1 MSRACMVMLLNWMFA
16 PCVMF
21 WSNADWL
28 RIASALE
35 ATFARCANIAGVDL
49 EFATL
54 DLGIHAE
61 AGTRLTPRATGAA
74 VVVGRRG
81 S

>member
-1 MSRACMVMLLNWMFA
+1 MVMLLNWMFA

-35 ATFARCANIAGVDL
+35 AAFVRVANIVGVDL
-49 EFATL
+49 GLAAL

-61 AGTRLTPRATGAA
+61 AGTRFAP
-74 VVVGRRG
+74 
-81 S
+81 